1 MSDINKGIKQF
12 DVDKVIEFIGPL
24 GKWQWFQNILLFF
37 VGVTAGIGAVTF
49 AFTGYMP
56 SHRCFVPICENVTT
70 ADYSW
75 IHKSQPFDLFF
86 EDNLFNSFF
95 KVYYRFYL
103 FSLTILPDI
112 LCAFNLF

>member
-1 MSDINKGIKQF
+1 MRNSLLPVELSFRMSDMNKDIKQF

-56 SHRCFVPICENVTT
+56 DYRCSVPICENGTT
-70 ADYSW
+70 RDFNW
-75 IHKSQPFDLFF
+75 IHESQSFDLFF
-86 EDNLFNSFF
+86 
-95 KVYYRFYL
+95 
-103 FSLTILPDI
+103 
-112 LCAFNLF
+112 